1 MAKITLEEL
10 VDIAFAHEEGDP
22 FDWGVFKDGKEQAMA
37 MIGSS
42 ILEQFDKEVITD
54 ADRLILLSTITK
66 LVTENMILHSKLLA
80 KITLE
85 ELVDIAFAHEEGDPF
100 DWGVFKDGKEQAMA
114 MIGSSILEQFDKEVI
129 TDADRLIL
137 LSTITKLV
145 TENMILHSKLLSTKQ

>member
-1 MAKITLEEL
+1 MAKISLEEL

-37 MIGSS
+37 MIGAS
-42 ILEQFDKEVITD
+42 ILEQFDKEV
-54 ADRLILLSTITK
+54 
-66 LVTENMILHSKLLA
+66 V
-80 KITLE
+80 
-85 ELVDIAFAHEEGDPF
+85 
-100 DWGVFKDGKEQAMA
+100 
-114 MIGSSILEQFDKEVI
+114 